1 MIAIM
6 NRCFIIFALLL
17 MANVCTAQ
25 KYTVRNRGLENKAD
39 SVVFV
44 EQVQQV
50 KFDELMRSAGRYQRK
65 SANFRSVAIGATA
78 AGGILVAVGNKRKE
92 LVGVGIGVMS
102 VGVVCELI
110 SINYQF
116 KSGVALEAS
125 ANSIKIKF

>member
-1 MIAIM
+1 MLL
-6 NRCFIIFALLL
+6 IISALLL
-17 MANVCTAQ
+17 MANVCTSQ

-39 SVVFV
+39 SVVCV

-50 KFDELMRSAGRYQRK
+50 RFDELMRSAGRYQRK
-65 SANFRSVAIGATA
+65 SANLRSAALGATA

-116 KSGVALEAS
+116 KSGVALEAT
-125 ANSIKIKF
+125 ANSIKVKF